1 MLTILLY
8 ALLYTV
14 SAQEVVLAVSSDGSV
29 LLTNLPQPK
38 NVQIIDLYAPPPKK
52 SEATIK
58 NFPQMDLYDDTI
70 LLVAQTEMIDAA
82 LIKAVIMAE
91 SRMNP
96 NAQSHAG
103 AQGLMQLMPSTAANL
118 GVTDSFD
125 PEQNIRGGSNYLRK
139 NIDKFGSIELALA
152 AYNAGPQNV
161 IKHKGIPPFEETQI
175 YVERVMDLYQ
185 YFLVER
191 PIVSSNAKF

>member
-1 MLTILLY
+1 MYTILLY
-8 ALLYTV
+8 ALLNIV

-38 NVQIIDLYAPPPKK
+38 NVQIVDLYAPPKK

-96 NAQSHAG
+96 NAQSPVG
-103 AQGLMQLMPSTAANL
+103 AQGLMQLMPGTAASL

-125 PEQNIRGGSNYLRK
+125 PEQNIRGGAHYIRK
-139 NIDKFGSIELALA
+139 NIDRFGSIELALA
-152 AYNAGPQNV
+152 AYNAGPANV
-161 IKHKGIPPFEETQI
+161 IKHKGIPPFKETQI

>member
-1 MLTILLY
+1 MSTILLY

-103 AQGLMQLMPSTAANL
+103 AQGLMQLMPSTAASL

-125 PEQNIRGGSNYLRK
+125 PEQNIRGGANYLRK